1 MIDLE
6 LDVVVKMAS
15 SGDRAASTPS
25 TRPHEESTRLVH
37 TGTAKELTYNAATHR
52 SMLDQVWISQSS
64 AVQRA
69 GRTGRVRPGSVY
81 RLYGRDRYLR
91 MNAFTTSEIH
101 RQPLDKVVLDLMTLE
116 TDLTAASMLS
126 ETVEP
131 PSIDSVLRSYHELH
145 ASHLITSP
153 SSDEADVTNMGSFV
167 AQLGVDLHLGRLVGL
182 SAQSGM
188 LIDGCA
194 LAATLSQPRS
204 PWRIASPLIHQDPQE
219 SVWKSLRRPS

>member
-1 MIDLE
+1 
-6 LDVVVKMAS
+6 
-15 SGDRAASTPS
+15 
-25 TRPHEESTRLVH
+25 
-37 TGTAKELTYNAATHR
+37 
-52 SMLDQVWISQSS
+52 
-64 AVQRA
+64 
-69 GRTGRVRPGSVY
+69 
-81 RLYGRDRYLR
+81 

-116 TDLTAASMLS
+116 TDLTAAAMLS

-131 PSIDSVLRSYHELH
+131 PSIDSVLRSYDELH

-153 SSDEADVTNMGSFV
+153 QSEEADVTNMGSFV

-182 SAQSGM
+182 AAQSGM

-204 PWRIASPLIHQDPQE
+204 PWRVASPLIHQDPREYNEIASRSFVSRHRWDAGTQSE
-219 SVWKSLRRPS
+219 PIALLRLSRAYATLVTASSKKEFCSKHNVRDSASSLNFNIVDAAA

>member
-1 MIDLE
+1 MRPRR
-6 LDVVVKMAS
+6 LDAV
-15 SGDRAASTPS
+15 DAAA
-25 TRPHEESTRLVH
+25 RESTRLAREPH
-37 TGTAKELTYNAATHR
+37 DDSHPGTAKELTYNAATHR

-145 ASHLITSP
+145 SSNLITSP

-188 LIDGCA
+188 LIDGCS